1 MVKQFKG
8 EHAPIRG
15 HERGNMIRNIKTQEK
30 KYSLIDNLIYAYK
43 ILFQMKPALKIA
55 VPMISIVFLLGKVV
69 ETVTMPIAVGTIT
82 EGGSGLQFVLY
93 MLGLLAVYILLKF
106 VSNYLREWCFYYYE
120 VAQNREFMMALVRKS
135 LDADYVNVES
145 PAQQRLLNR
154 ASHAVNM
161 YRAGVS
167 QFFING
173 PLILATV
180 VGVIL
185 YSLTIS
191 FIDWRILLFIIVS
204 TAVSTALDTYAR
216 KYTAH
221 RLDEQYRIW
230 GRFYYL
236 KAQATSV
243 ENGKDIRIYNMA
255 DWIKSGFTRLI
266 DKNAKH
272 NYNVG
277 IRKYAGSAS
286 ELIFIAIRDI
296 ISYGIMTAMVIDG
309 KMTIAEFTLGLSVVN
324 GLSGMFGEI
333 RYYLDHMRGGNMMM
347 CEYRKMMDY
356 PNRFK
361 REDGIP
367 VPEEWFEG
375 SFPDIEFRNV
385 SFRYEENG
393 EDVLKNINVTIHAGE
408 RIALVGHNGA
418 GKTTLVK
425 LLCGFYHP
433 TEGEILIG
441 GIPLNALNLEE
452 YYKLLSTIFQDV
464 VTLPVSIASNI
475 SATFAEETDMER
487 VRECLHRA
495 GLDGVVNELPNKEM
509 TELTQTFSADGVL
522 LSGGQMQK
530 LMLARCIYKDA
541 PLLILDEPTAA
552 LDPIAES
559 NMYAEYRKIS
569 EGKSSLFISHRLAST
584 KFCDRIL
591 FIDHGSIL
599 EEGTHESLIERQGK
613 YAEVFDVQS
622 KYYREGGAEENVSF
636 Y

>member
-173 PLILATV
+173 PLILATF

-487 VRECLHRA
+487 VRECLRRA